1 LQRDFFK
8 KEEEEEEAG
17 ALLIHFRKERE
28 LELQMT
34 A

>member
-8 KEEEEEEAG
+8 KEEEEAG
-17 ALLIHFRKERE
+17 ALLIHFRKESE